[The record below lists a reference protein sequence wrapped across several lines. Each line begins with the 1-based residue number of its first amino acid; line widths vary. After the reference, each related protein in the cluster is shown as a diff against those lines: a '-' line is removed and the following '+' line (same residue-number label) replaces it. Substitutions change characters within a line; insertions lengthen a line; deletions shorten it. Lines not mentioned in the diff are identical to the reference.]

1 MEHVE
6 NAVKSLLIV
15 FEQLVEGYS
24 DHWSSMERLFAAQL
38 FAKSVEARFWHDQGV
53 VFMPEGV
60 PGETPLDDIEDEPI
74 ILEPDGEDADAEE
87 DDTEDDDE

>member
-6 NAVKSLLIV
+6 GAVKSLLIV
-15 FEQLVEGYS
+15 FEQLVEGYN

-38 FAKSVEARFWHDQGV
+38 FLKSVEARFWHDQGV

-60 PGETPLDDIEDEPI
+60 PGQTPLDDIEDEPAVD
-74 ILEPDGEDADAEE
+74 EPDEAEE
-87 DDTEDDDE
+87 EDTTDGEEE